1 MMVRVATDEARIT
14 SSAWQ
19 MGYAEEPFFPGVL
32 RFLPGG
38 GLSSHHDHDRIGWRH
53 EGGCLVILAP
63 GGAVTV
69 ALDRVRMVGD
79 VLQLEGD
86 CRSEWSAGRIL
97 VLREFVRDGTHHAAV
112 PINAEATPGHLR
124 SNLRELIDRFGW
136 AIGEHSYG
144 HPIIFESTLAR
155 LTVGRFVSIAGNVCL
170 ALGNHRTDTATTYP
184 FSALRHIWPLAP
196 DGASHTTRGDIT
208 IGNDVWIGA
217 FAFVTAGV
225 TIGDGAVVGGN
236 AVVTRS
242 VPPYA
247 VVAGNPARIVRFRF
261 DARIIVRMLDLRWW
275 DWDDRIIAV
284 MLPRIMQPDV
294 GAFLDYC
301 DAHPH
306 ELRMPGPAAQLIP
319 EDAVAAAAPPSL
331 R

>member
-1 MMVRVATDEARIT
+1 MSVSVAADEARIT
-14 SSAWQ
+14 GSAWQ
-19 MGYAEEPFFPGVL
+19 MGYAGEAFFPGVM
-32 RFLPGG
+32 RFLAGG
-38 GLSSHHDHDRIGWRH
+38 ALSSHHDHDRIGWRH
-53 EGGCLVILAP
+53 VDGCLVILAP
-63 GGAVTV
+63 GGEVTV
-69 ALDRVRMVGD
+69 TLDRVGVIGD

-86 CRSEWSAGRIL
+86 CRSSWSAGRTL
-97 VLREFVRDGTHHAAV
+97 VLREFVRDGAHHAAL

-136 AIGEHSYG
+136 DIGDHSYG
-144 HPIIFESTLAR
+144 HPIIFESSLAR

-184 FSALRHIWPLAP
+184 FSALQHIWPLAP
-196 DGASHTTRGDIT
+196 TSASHTTRGDIV

-261 DARIIVRMLDLRWW
+261 DARTIVRLLDLRWW

-294 GAFLDYC
+294 RAFLGYC
-301 DAHPH
+301 DANPH
-306 ELRMPGPAAQLIP
+306 ELRMPEPVVRPGP
-319 EDAVAAAAPPSL
+319 DGAAAEGPTAS